1 MRHPCRAKSA
11 LRCPPEPSPS
21 PSGFGATLGAVTAL
35 LIASMLAGL
44 PTPCHAAPEN
54 DDDRIERI
62 PVTYE
67 ATDLTDPVRARKLLW
82 RLDSA
87 SMQACGA
94 MDGMSLPLQEAIERS
109 DCHRTSLTASVSSLH
124 SPILSQLAQ
133 DMIGTRGLAQEAP

>member
-1 MRHPCRAKSA
+1 MRHPSRANSA
-11 LRCPPEPSPS
+11 LRCPPEPSPL
-21 PSGFGATLGAVTAL
+21 PSGFGATRSAVTAL

-44 PTPCHAAPEN
+44 PTPCHAAPET
-54 DDDRIERI
+54 DEDRIERI
-62 PVTYE
+62 PVAYE

-94 MDGMSLPLQEAIERS
+94 MDGMSLPMRKAVERS
-109 DCHRTSLTASVSSLH
+109 ACHRTSLTASVSSLH

-133 DMIGTRGLAQEAP
+133 DMIGTRGVAQEAP